1 MPQCARRLL
10 LDPER
15 EPRDR
20 GAGVCAPR
28 VAKIRDE
35 PISEIV
41 PGELLNTRD
50 DGAVFIL
57 FFATHAFW
65 GPLAAEDPQ
74 QLVAALVVG

>member
-1 MPQCARRLL
+1 MPVGSCSTRSANRETAARRWRARSG
-10 LDPER
+10 E
-15 EPRDR
+15 
-20 GAGVCAPR
+20 
-28 VAKIRDE
+28 IRDE

>member
-1 MPQCARRLL
+1 MPVGSCSTRSARRKTAA
-10 LDPER
+10 R
-15 EPRDR
+15 RF
-20 GAGVCAPR
+20 APG
-28 VAKIRDE
+28 VAKIHDE

-65 GPLAAEDPQ
+65 LPLAANDPQ

>member
-1 MPQCARRLL
+1 M
-10 LDPER
+10 
-15 EPRDR
+15 
-20 GAGVCAPR
+20 
-28 VAKIRDE
+28 
-35 PISEIV
+35 

-74 QLVAALVVG
+74 QLVAALVVRCKNITILALHRKSHFS